1 MRLHWETKNFYK
13 YNAINKMKKGYCLNV
28 CTKKKT
34 SEEVRDTET
43 AEGRNSK
50 YYLQILSTCLA
61 VAQIP

>member
-1 MRLHWETKNFYK
+1 MN
-13 YNAINKMKKGYCLNV
+13 KGYCLKKK
-28 CTKKKT
+28 KKKT
-34 SEEVRDTET
+34 TEEARDTET